1 MIKLVT
7 DRTENDV
14 LLRNEKGVYKAE
26 DINRVEIA
34 VEEVKKYLSALGS
47 SVQLSTKTDWELHDG
62 FSASADP
69 TESQMNRYIKNVAK
83 IRDIFN
89 IPIDL
94 PTSMNFLTFDGANK
108 IEEVL
113 ETAIAKAEATV
124 QSYFYSGEIYA
135 GEGF

>member
-1 MIKLVT
+1 MIKLIT

-14 LLRNEKGVYKAE
+14 LLRNEKGVYRAD
-26 DINRVEIA
+26 DINRVESA
-34 VEEVKKYLSALGS
+34 VDEINKYLPALGIS
-47 SVQLSTKTDWELHDG
+47 LHLTTKTDWGLHDG

-69 TESQMNRYIKNVAK
+69 TESQMTRYIKNVTK
-83 IRDIFN
+83 IRDVFN
-89 IPIDL
+89 IPIVL
-94 PTSMNFLTFDGANK
+94 PASMNALTFDGANK

-113 ETAIAKAEATV
+113 ETAIAKAEATI